1 MTLWGWVFLGVSWG
15 VLTAVTV
22 WCFVK
27 IFKAPFTSDEPP
39 AQAVRNTRPKAD
51 RAVD

>member
-1 MTLWGWVFLGVSWG
+1 MTPSGWVFLCVSWG

-27 IFKAPFTSDEPP
+27 IFKAPFTG
-39 AQAVRNTRPKAD
+39 
-51 RAVD
+51 